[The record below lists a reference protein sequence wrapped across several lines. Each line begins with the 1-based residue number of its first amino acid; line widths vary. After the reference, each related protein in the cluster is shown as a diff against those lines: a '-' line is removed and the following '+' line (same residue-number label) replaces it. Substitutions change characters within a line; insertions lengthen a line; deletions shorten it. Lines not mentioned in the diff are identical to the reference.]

1 MSWGKMFM
9 LALVGLALT
18 GMTQAA
24 EPAKG
29 KPAIVKPEQEAVQI
43 KSDELKILQ
52 KQQKAI
58 FSGNVVATQGELTIR
73 CARLEVRYAETEEG
87 KASGRIKRMLFS
99 GSVDIFQGSR
109 RGHCRQA
116 DYDRPARR
124 ILCQGKPWV
133 QDGPNRIKGELIIF
147 HLDRD
152 EVEVKRPRAEI
163 EVPKEARPGKKGRP

>member
-1 MSWGKMFM
+1 MSFGRLFSVV
-9 LALVGLALT
+9 LSTLVLLGTA
-18 GMTQAA
+18 QAA
-24 EPAKG
+24 EPVTAKVEVVQA
-29 KPAIVKPEQEAVQI
+29 PVQI

-73 CARLEVRYAETEEG
+73 CARLEVQYVGTKEG

-99 GSVDIFQGSR
+99 GAVDILQGSR
-109 RGHCRQA
+109 RGHCQQA

-133 QDGPNRIKGELIIF
+133 QDGPNRIKGEFIIF

-152 EVEVKRPRAEI
+152 EIEVKRPRAEI
-163 EVPKEARPGKKGRP
+163 EVPQDARPGKKGRP

>member
-24 EPAKG
+24 EPAK
-29 KPAIVKPEQEAVQI
+29 PVKVTADQAPVQI
-43 KSDELKILQ
+43 KSDELKIHQ

-73 CARLEVRYAETEEG
+73 CARLEVRYAEAEEG
-87 KASGRIKRMLFS
+87 KASGRIKHMLFS
-99 GSVDIFQGSR
+99 GSVDILQGSR

-124 ILCQGKPWV
+124 ILCQGNPWV

-147 HLDRD
+147 HLDKD

-163 EVPKEARPGKKGRP
+163 EVPKDARPGKKGQP